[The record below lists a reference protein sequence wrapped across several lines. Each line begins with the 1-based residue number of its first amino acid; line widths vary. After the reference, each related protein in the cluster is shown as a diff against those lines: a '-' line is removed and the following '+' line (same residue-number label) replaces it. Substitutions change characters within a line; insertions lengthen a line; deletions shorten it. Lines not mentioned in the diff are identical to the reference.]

1 MASNYSWGLD
11 SISHSAHYSKNWDKN
26 KQNEYNKWY
35 YENKTKKKTT
45 ESRIP
50 DTPYTINDVEK
61 FNSENKEQLDRI
73 PKHEKSSSWST
84 IPEADH
90 NAMKS
95 DLSKLIDLYGDLKLY
110 EQYIEHHGV
119 KGQKWG
125 VRNGPPYPI
134 EDKTLAAGTRLN
146 RIVGLDSNGLPRSGG
161 KWVYTY
167 NPDDKHD
174 TKVYRG
180 AFATFKA
187 YSGSP
192 YIMDM
197 SYSTV
202 KDLKLA
208 DSKDRYE
215 GFEQVY
221 NKYKKTAIKNLKSV
235 QKALAKDSEGRSELD
250 KRAINT
256 DVRKLDASNKDEMYA
271 LFNHAMESAGSYKIT
286 KKYQKLMEKN
296 FDGMVDDNNVNVY
309 NDAHDPLIIFK
320 SSMLKVE
327 DHKLLSWDEIKSN
340 TDALAKELNK
350 KGQSVVL

>member
-1 MASNYSWGLD
+1 MMNNYNWNLNY
-11 SISHSAHYSKNWDKN
+11 IS
-26 KQNEYNKWY
+26 
-35 YENKTKKKTT
+35 
-45 ESRIP
+45 
-50 DTPYTINDVEK
+50 
-61 FNSENKEQLDRI
+61 
-73 PKHEKSSSWST
+73 
-84 IPEADH
+84 
-90 NAMKS
+90 
-95 DLSKLIDLYGDLKLY
+95 
-110 EQYIEHHGV
+110 HHGV

-146 RIVGLDSNGLPRSGG
+146 RIIGLDSNGLPRSGG

-187 YSGSP
+187 YTGSS

-235 QKALAKDSEGRSELD
+235 QKTLAKDSEGRSELD

-256 DVRKLDASNKDEMYA
+256 DVRKLDSSNKDEMYA
-271 LFNHAMESAGSYKIT
+271 LFNHAMESVGSYKIT

-309 NDAHDPLIIFK
+309 NDAHDPLIIFN
-320 SSMLKVE
+320 SSMLKLE

-350 KGQSVVL
+350 KGQSVQL

>member
-1 MASNYSWGLD
+1 MNNYSWNMD
-11 SISHSAHYSKNWDKN
+11 M
-26 KQNEYNKWY
+26 E
-35 YENKTKKKTT
+35 E
-45 ESRIP
+45 
-50 DTPYTINDVEK
+50 
-61 FNSENKEQLDRI
+61 
-73 PKHEKSSSWST
+73 
-84 IPEADH
+84 
-90 NAMKS
+90 
-95 DLSKLIDLYGDLKLY
+95 LI
-110 EQYIEHHGV
+110 HHGV

-146 RIVGLDSNGLPRSGG
+146 RIVGVDSNGLPRFRG
-161 KWVYTY
+161 KWIYTY
-167 NPDDKHD
+167 NPDDEHD

-187 YSGSP
+187 YTGSS

-235 QKALAKDSEGRSELD
+235 QKTLAKDSEGRSELD

-256 DVRKLDASNKDEMYA
+256 DVRKLDSSNKDEMYA

-286 KKYQKLMEKN
+286 KKYQELMEKN

-320 SSMLKVE
+320 GSMLKLE

-350 KGQSVVL
+350 KGQSVQL